1 MIAFQ
6 HEIERIITMQ
16 VLRLAVHI
24 AILFVFYWLGTW
36 LQHTLH
42 LFIPGS
48 VIGMVLFL
56 ICLLTGVFK
65 PKWAE
70 EGASL
75 LIRHLPLLFLPITVG
90 AIEYLHLFKG
100 SGIWIVIIVLG
111 STALVMV
118 TGGAVTQA
126 LIRRKEGRSQC

>member
-1 MIAFQ
+1 MQFL
-6 HEIERIITMQ
+6 RI
-16 VLRLAVHI
+16 VAHI

-36 LQHTLH
+36 IQHTLH

-48 VIGMVLFL
+48 VIGMILFL
-56 ICLLTGVFK
+56 IVLLSGWFN

-75 LIRHLPLLFLPITVG
+75 LIRHLPLLFLPVTVG
-90 AIEYLHLFKG
+90 AMEYVELFKG
-100 SGIWIVIIVLG
+100 RGFLMVIIVLF

-118 TGGAVTQA
+118 AGGAVAQA
-126 LIRRKEGRSQC
+126 LIRRRERQQS